1 MSSLIS
7 ELSELVCKRKC
18 RSQDELMEQAIQIAQ
33 VECTCGLT
41 QLRGIHVYVVSFN
54 RYSLD
59 FDVCRQSKELLFKI
73 HSNSVEFCFGILES
87 KIVLSFHLQS
97 QTSFQVSLTEPSIS
111 VQTYIAAD
119 VHCSFSCLWRTDAQV
134 PQIPQILRKFHH
146 IEQPPQKMMT
156 ITYGFL
162 ARFPDSGPPA
172 YPSGFLVLL

>member
-18 RSQDELMEQAIQIAQ
+18 RIQDELMEQAIQLAQ
-33 VECTCGLT
+33 VECRCGLT
-41 QLRGIHVYVVSFN
+41 QLQSIHVYVVSFN

-59 FDVCRQSKELLFKI
+59 FDVCSQSKELLFKI

-87 KIVLSFHLQS
+87 KIVLSFHLNPRLH
-97 QTSFQVSLTEPSIS
+97 FMFLLLTL
-111 VQTYIAAD
+111 YICVD
-119 VHCSFSCLWRTDAQV
+119 IRLCRRTLLFPCLWRTDAQV

-146 IEQPPQKMMT
+146 IEQPPQKMVT
-156 ITYGFL
+156 IIYGFL
-162 ARFPDSGPPA
+162 GRFPDSGPPA